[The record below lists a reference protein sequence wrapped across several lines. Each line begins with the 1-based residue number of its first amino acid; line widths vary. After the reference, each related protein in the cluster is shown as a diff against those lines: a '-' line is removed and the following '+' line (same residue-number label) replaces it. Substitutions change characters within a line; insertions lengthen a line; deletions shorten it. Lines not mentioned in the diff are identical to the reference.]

1 MPAAGVPQEICLQSL
16 QEALEES
23 GVELARERHVVACL
37 SGTQFA
43 CFTSTTVQILTQ
55 MLSACCGVTVGHSIY
70 LLYWYKSTHTDA
82 ATALHQ
88 RLLALLVHE
97 YTY

>member
-1 MPAAGVPQEICLQSL
+1 MCLQSL

-37 SGTQFA
+37 SGTHFT
-43 CFTSTTVQILTQ
+43 CFTGTTVQILTQ
-55 MLSACCGVTVGHSIY
+55 MLSACCGVSVGYSIY
-70 LLYWYKSTHTDA
+70 LRCWYTSTHTDA
-82 ATALHQ
+82 ATALDQ